1 LTLAYIKVV
10 GEDEAD
16 GKLFE
21 IYDEIQR
28 NRGRVSNILR
38 VQSLN
43 PKALR
48 AHLDLYMATVFGK
61 GGLSRREA
69 ELLAV
74 VVSST
79 NGDAYC
85 LTHHSEGLDR
95 HARDPEWVKHVAKDP
110 TKAKLNEREA
120 ALVHFAIGLTK
131 EPAKGRKEAVS
142 ALKARGFHDEHI
154 LQVVEIVSYFNFVN
168 RLSLGLGADLEPEG
182 ERDYHY

>member
-1 LTLAYIKVV
+1 MAYIRVV

-16 GKLFE
+16 GKLFDV
-21 IYDEIQR
+21 YDEIQR

-38 VQSLN
+38 AQSLD

-74 VVSST
+74 AVSAA
-79 NGDAYC
+79 NGDTYC
-85 LTHHSEGLDR
+85 VTHHAEALDR
-95 HARDPEWVKHVAKDP
+95 YAKDP
-110 TKAKLNEREA
+110 AWVKTVATDASKAKLNEREA
-120 ALVHFAIGLTK
+120 ALVHYALGLTK
-131 EPAKGRKEAVS
+131 TPGKGQKEAVA
-142 ALKARGFHDEHI
+142 ALRARGFTDEQI
-154 LQVVEIVSYFNFVN
+154 LQANQVVSYFNFVN
-168 RLSLGLGADLEPEG
+168 RLSLGLGVELEADG

>member
-1 LTLAYIKVV
+1 MAYIRVV

-16 GKLFE
+16 GKLFD

-38 VQSLN
+38 ASSLD

-74 VVSST
+74 VVSAA
-79 NGDAYC
+79 NGDDYC
-85 LTHHSEGLDR
+85 AQHHSEALDR
-95 HARDPEWVKHVAKDP
+95 YAKDP
-110 TKAKLNEREA
+110 AWVKTLAADPGKAKLNEREA
-120 ALVHFAIGLTK
+120 ALAHFALGLTK
-131 EPAKGRKEAVS
+131 HPAKGQKEAVA
-142 ALKARGFHDEHI
+142 ALRSRGFTDEQI
-154 LQVVEIVSYFNFVN
+154 LQAAQVVAYFNFAN
-168 RLSLGLGADLEPEG
+168 RISLGLGVELEQDG

>member
-1 LTLAYIKVV
+1 MAHIRHVT
-10 GEDEAD
+10 EDEAD

-21 IYDEIQR
+21 VYDEIQR

-38 VQSLN
+38 IQSLN
-43 PKALR
+43 PKSLR

-74 VVSST
+74 VVSAT

-85 LTHHSEGLDR
+85 TTHHAEALDR
-95 HARDPEWVKHVAKDP
+95 YAKDPAWVRSVATDP

-120 ALVHFAIGLTK
+120 ALVHFAVALTK
-131 EPAKGRKEAVS
+131 TPGKGSKEAVQ
-142 ALKARGFHDEHI
+142 ALRSRGFTDEQI
-154 LQVVEIVSYFNFVN
+154 LQTAEIVSYFNFAN
-168 RLSLGLGADLEPEG
+168 RLSLGLGVELEGET